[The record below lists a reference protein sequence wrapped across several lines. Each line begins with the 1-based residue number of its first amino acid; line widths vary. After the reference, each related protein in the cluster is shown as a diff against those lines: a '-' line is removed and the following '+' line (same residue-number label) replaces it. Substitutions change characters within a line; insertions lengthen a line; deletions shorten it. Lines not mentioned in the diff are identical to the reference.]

1 MAFRGKATCKILKDI
16 RRQIAEANDIELV
29 IKECTYQGD
38 CSGTCPRC
46 EAEVA
51 YLERELEKRKALG
64 KAVKITGLA
73 AASFAAVACSLKPQ
87 QKPAEEDIPDM
98 LEGDVMYTGSTESE
112 FAKPNPDDEWLA
124 GGKRLEPEDLQ
135 PADKPTAGKP
145 APKEENFTDVEMQ
158 IDGEGLEP
166 DSLMMRTAGMMS
178 RPEFPV
184 EGEEPLEVFVVA
196 ETMPEFPGGN
206 QALIKYLSENVHYPV
221 VADESCMEM
230 EGRAIVQFTVY
241 RTGEIVD
248 AEVVRSSGWELLD
261 NEVLRVIN
269 SMPKWNPGKQR
280 GKPVS
285 VRYTVPVN
293 FKLQD

>member
-46 EAEVA
+46 ESEVA
-51 YLERELEKRKALG
+51 YLEKELAKREALG
-64 KAVKITGLA
+64 KAVKLTGLA
-73 AASFAAVACSLKPQ
+73 AASFAATACSLKPQ
-87 QKPAEEDIPDM
+87 QKQPVEEKPEI
-98 LEGDVMYTGSTESE
+98 LQGAIAYTDSTECE
-112 FAKPNPDDEWLA
+112 FAQPNPDDEWLA

-145 APKEENFTDVEMQ
+145 APKEEELIDMLIEGDVA
-158 IDGEGLEP
+158 LP
-166 DSLMMRTAGMMS
+166 DTLTMRTAGMMP
-178 RPEFPV
+178 RPELPV
-184 EGEEPLEVFVVA
+184 MGEEPLDEVFTIA
-196 ETMPEFPGGN
+196 ETMPEFPGG
-206 QALIKYLSENVHYPV
+206 QKALLKFLSENVRYPV
-221 VADESCMEM
+221 VTGELRM

-248 AEVVRSSGWELLD
+248 AEVVRSSGWKPLD
-261 NEVLRVIN
+261 NEALRLVN

-285 VRYTVPVN
+285 VRYTVPIN

>member
-1 MAFRGKATCKILKDI
+1 MAFKGKATCKILKDI

-51 YLERELEKRKALG
+51 YLEKELARREAIG
-64 KAVKITGLA
+64 KAVRLTGLA
-73 AASFAAVACSLKPQ
+73 AASFAAAACSMK
-87 QKPAEEDIPDM
+87 KPAQPAPEEQPEI
-98 LEGDVMYTGSTESE
+98 LEGDVAYTDSTECE
-112 FAKPNPDDEWLA
+112 FAQPNPDDEWLA

-145 APKEENFTDVEMQ
+145 APKEEDFTEVEMQ
-158 IDGEGLEP
+158 IDGLGLEP
-166 DSLMMRTAGMMS
+166 DSLMMRTAGVVY
-178 RPEFPV
+178 RPELEV
-184 EGEEPLEVFVVA
+184 EGGEDDVFTVV
-196 ETMPEFPGGN
+196 EIMPEFPGG
-206 QALIKYLSENVHYPV
+206 QKALIKYLAENVRYPQCYDTGEPV
-221 VADESCMEM
+221 
-230 EGRAIVQFTVY
+230 GRVIVQFVVEKDGRITN
-241 RTGEIVD
+241 
-248 AEVVRSSGWELLD
+248 AEVVRALD
-261 NEVLRVIN
+261 KGACDQEALRVIN
-269 SMPKWNPGKQR
+269 SMPNWNPGKQR

>member
-1 MAFRGKATCKILKDI
+1 MKDI

-51 YLERELEKRKALG
+51 YLEKELARREAIG
-64 KAVKITGLA
+64 KAVRLTGLA
-73 AASFAAVACSLKPQ
+73 AASFAAAACSMK
-87 QKPAEEDIPDM
+87 KPAQPAPEEDDFTEIEM
-98 LEGDVMYTGSTESE
+98 LIE
-112 FAKPNPDDEWLA
+112 
-124 GGKRLEPEDLQ
+124 
-135 PADKPTAGKP
+135 
-145 APKEENFTDVEMQ
+145 
-158 IDGEGLEP
+158 GEGLEP
-166 DSLMMRTAGMMS
+166 DSLMMRTAGMMP

-184 EGEEPLEVFVVA
+184 EGEEQLDEVFIVV
-196 ETMPEFPGGN
+196 ETMPEFPGGD
-206 QALIKYLSENVHYPV
+206 QALIKYLSENVHFPV
-221 VADESCMEM
+221 VADESRM

-261 NEVLRVIN
+261 NEALRVIN

-293 FKLQD
+293 FILQD

>member
-1 MAFRGKATCKILKDI
+1 MKDI

-51 YLERELEKRKALG
+51 YLEKELAKREALG
-64 KAVKITGLA
+64 KAVKLTGLA
-73 AASFAAVACSLKPQ
+73 AASFAATACSLKPQ
-87 QKPAEEDIPDM
+87 QKQPVEEKPEI
-98 LEGDVMYTGSTESE
+98 LQGAIAYTDSTECE
-112 FAKPNPDDEWLA
+112 FAQPNPDDEWLA

-145 APKEENFTDVEMQ
+145 APKEEEFTEVEMQ
-158 IDGEGLEP
+158 IEGDPIVP
-166 DSLMMRTAGMMS
+166 DSLMMRTAGMMP

-184 EGEEPLEVFVVA
+184 EGEEPLDEVFTVV

-206 QALIKYLSENVHYPV
+206 QALFKYLLENVRYPV
-221 VADESCMEM
+221 VTGELRM

-248 AEVVRSSGWELLD
+248 AEVVRSSGWKPLD
-261 NEVLRVIN
+261 NEALRLVN
-269 SMPKWNPGKQR
+269 SMPNWNPGKQR

>member
-51 YLERELEKRKALG
+51 YLEKELAKREALG
-64 KAVKITGLA
+64 KAVKLTGLA
-73 AASFAAVACSLKPQ
+73 AASFAATACSLKPQ
-87 QKPAEEDIPDM
+87 QKQPVEEKPEI
-98 LEGDVMYTGSTESE
+98 LQGAIAYTDSTECE
-112 FAKPNPDDEWLA
+112 FAQPNPDDEWLA

-145 APKEENFTDVEMQ
+145 APKEEELIDMLIEGDVA
-158 IDGEGLEP
+158 EP
-166 DSLMMRTAGMMS
+166 DSLMMRTAGMMP
-178 RPEFPV
+178 RPELPV
-184 EGEEPLEVFVVA
+184 MGEEPLDEVFTVA
-196 ETMPEFPGGN
+196 ETMPEFPGG
-206 QALIKYLSENVHYPV
+206 QKALIKYLAENVRYPQCYDTGEPV
-221 VADESCMEM
+221 
-230 EGRAIVQFTVY
+230 GRVIVQFVVEKDGRITN
-241 RTGEIVD
+241 
-248 AEVVRSSGWELLD
+248 AEVVRALD
-261 NEVLRVIN
+261 KGACDQEALRVIN
-269 SMPKWNPGKQR
+269 SMPNWNPGKQR

-293 FKLQD
+293 FILR